1 MRGAILVA
9 GLLLA
14 ATLPVAVGASTSTVE
29 IDRDGVAGDTVAVEV
44 TPEGDDLTIQAG
56 STFTVAARYDQVRED
71 SSVAWAVSD
80 RSTVARESLGYF
92 TTQPA
97 GDTHLEVLT
106 DHADLQVSFN
116 GTGLR
121 FSQVTWIAT
130 VVRSVHL
137 SGQSPWTL
145 AVAAPGAAS
154 IDVNA
159 TFELA
164 DPAEVTGE
172 GTAGAGL
179 TAAAEDFDGTAQVTG
194 DWTVAADMEATAT
207 APEGTTGFAVL
218 FPWRSTGAGVYG
230 VDAPGPRDHTVVA
243 VSDGDGKLPVAR
255 VLAGPSGTYRH
266 WVDAAAWH
274 HEGAFEGRVAIF
286 FAAPAF

>member
-1 MRGAILVA
+1 MRRVLLVA
-9 GLLLA
+9 VGLLVA
-14 ATLPVAVGASTSTVE
+14 ATLPVTAGSGSTVE
-29 IDRDGVAGDTVAVEV
+29 IDRTGVAGDTVAVEI
-44 TPEGDDLTIQAG
+44 TPEGDDLTIEAG
-56 STFTVAARYDQVRED
+56 SSFTVTARYANLRED
-71 SSVAWAVSD
+71 MSVAWAVTD
-80 RSTVARESLGYF
+80 RSTVAFESLGYF

-106 DHADLQVSFN
+106 DHADLQVSV
-116 GTGLR
+116 GETDEL

-130 VVRSVHL
+130 VVQSVHL

-145 AVAAPGAAS
+145 AVSAPGAAS
-154 IDVNA
+154 VDVNA

-164 DPAEVTGE
+164 ESATVTGE

-179 TAAAEDFDGTAQVTG
+179 TVAAEDFDGTAQVTG

-207 APEGTTGFAVL
+207 APDGTTGFAVL
-218 FPWRSTGAGVYG
+218 FPWRSTGAAVYG
-230 VDAPGPRDHTVVA
+230 VEAPGERDHTVVA
-243 VSDGDGKLPVAR
+243 VSDGDEQLPAAH